1 MFNNPTSPKLSMIFP
16 ERPAFYTLY
25 ISLLFLLLSGCASS
39 GPNNVNRGVDY
50 QYRPG
55 FPEVRFSAIGIVDP
69 ETDETY
75 LKFSADVIYKS
86 LVFKKVED
94 SLQSRILIEYSILSQ
109 TDKDYIVSTKPKIV
123 TIKPKKQN
131 VGSSTEMFS
140 FEEDISVK
148 PGSYKLLLLVTDQ
161 FSQKQT
167 VSETFATIPDPA
179 DPQPHLTSIRVM
191 GKSEKVEEGQNFYTL
206 NTYDISNEL
215 DSLKFVFQVTNN
227 KSDDPLIIRS
237 RLMRFASDTSV
248 ARDMFLNDYVEGSL
262 PFRGINYNDREIIQS
277 TRRVINQAGSVL
289 IEFQYGNL
297 PRGNYRFEVESES
310 AGDEAEALD
319 LYQARDFGI
328 RSANYPA
335 VNSVYELAAPLQYL
349 MTDKEFDELMSS
361 SDPDTMKMKMDRF
374 WLKNV
379 KDPKIARNVI
389 ALYYER
395 VEEANKLFAS
405 FKEGW
410 KTDLGMIYILFGPPW
425 IADQSLTNLVW
436 AYSYNRADPETNFF
450 FRAPRL
456 RNKDYPFDNFLLQRS
471 NFYFSIHNR
480 QLQMWLTGGI
490 LRDNL

>member
-1 MFNNPTSPKLSMIFP
+1 MILS
-16 ERPAFYTLY
+16 ERPVFYTLH
-25 ISLLFLLLSGCASS
+25 IGILFLLLSGCASS
-39 GPNNVNRGVDY
+39 NPDNINRGTDY

-69 ETDETY
+69 ETDDTY
-75 LKFSADVIYKS
+75 LKLSADVIYKS
-86 LVFKKVED
+86 LVFKRVGD
-94 SLQSRILIEYSILSQ
+94 SLQSQVLIEYSIISES
-109 TDKDYIVSTKPKIV
+109 DKDYIVSTKPRVV
-123 TIKPKKQN
+123 TIKPKKQK

-140 FEEDISVK
+140 FEEDINVK
-148 PGSYKLLLLVTDQ
+148 PGSYKLQLLVTDQ

-191 GKSEKVEEGQNFYTL
+191 GKGIDLNEADDFYTL
-206 NTYDISNEL
+206 NTYDINKDL

-237 RLMRFASDTSV
+237 RLMRFASDTTL
-248 ARDMFLNDYVEGSL
+248 ARDMFLNDYLEGSL
-262 PFRGINYNDREIIQS
+262 PFRGINYNDSEIIQS

-289 IEFQYGNL
+289 IEFQYANL

-310 AGDEAEALD
+310 TGEESEALN

-328 RSANYPA
+328 RSPNYPA
-335 VNSVYELAAPLQYL
+335 VTSVYELAAPLQYL
-349 MTDKEFDELMSS
+349 MSDKEYEDLISS
-361 SDPDTMKMKMDRF
+361 TDPDTLKMKMDRF

-379 KDPKIARNVI
+379 KDPKVARNVI

-456 RNKDYPFDNFLLQRS
+456 KNKDYPFDNFLLQRS
-471 NFYFSIHNR
+471 NFYFQIHNR